1 MLDRIIKGWFSEID
15 EQWPGVA
22 LSLKIKK
29 VLYEGKTKYQKIAF
43 YETETFGIIMTLDDV
58 IQITERDEFAYQEMI
73 VHLPLFAH
81 PNPRN
86 ILVVGGGDGGVLR
99 EIAKHKSVEKID
111 LCEIDEEVIKHAKKW
126 LPYAASGY
134 DEPRVSVHIE
144 DGATFV
150 KKFKSAYDVI
160 IVDSS
165 DPEGPARALFE
176 APFYKD
182 LSCALTP
189 GGVICSQAES
199 MWLHGPLIKGLID
212 MSREIFP
219 SVEYAFTTI
228 PTYPSGQIGFMLS
241 SKAGSC
247 RKPVRK
253 LTVKVLETL
262 RYYNAGIHEASF
274 VLPQFAKKIVRP
286 ISGGNIKQ

>member
-1 MLDRIIKGWFSEID
+1 MLDKIITGWFSEVD

-22 LSLKIKK
+22 LSLKVKK
-29 VLYEGKTKYQKIAF
+29 VLYEGRTKYQKIAF
-43 YETETFGIIMTLDDV
+43 YETESFGRIMTLDDV

-73 VHLPLFAH
+73 AHLPLFAH
-81 PNPRN
+81 PAPGSV
-86 ILVVGGGDGGVLR
+86 LVIGGGDGGVLR
-99 EIAKHKSVEKID
+99 EIAKHELVENID
-111 LCEIDEEVIKHAKKW
+111 LCEIDEDVITYAKKW
-126 LPYAASGY
+126 LPYAALGY
-134 DEPRVSVHIE
+134 DEPRVNVHIE

-150 KKFKSAYDVI
+150 KKNENAYDVI

-176 APFYKD
+176 APFYRD
-182 LSCALTP
+182 LYRALAP
-189 GGVICSQAES
+189 GGIVCSQAES
-199 MWLHGPLIKGLID
+199 LWLHGPLIKELVA

-253 LTVKVLETL
+253 LTAKTLETL

-274 VLPQFAKKIVRP
+274 VLPQFAKKIVEP
-286 ISGGNIKQ
+286 VSGGEIKP